1 MKKPPSDDSDLLQE
15 VMAQVEVALDA
26 LDLGEPSTRES
37 LLEGLRDAL
46 RDPDPQT
53 GTDSSFFVM
62 QSEPPEEGPDL
73 RVVDTE
79 EAERITQAQT
89 HSDVRVRVVRPKAS
103 TSQPRGP
110 SDEGRIHV
118 RDGAWQT
125 VYRGDAA
132 RPYRLSAD
140 TLLEVALDGV
150 SAEQLKP
157 SQTMDVE
164 ARLVRVRPIDQTTTA
179 TGWYRRL

>member
-79 EAERITQAQT
+79 EAERISQAQT
-89 HSDVRVRVVRPKAS
+89 HSDVRVRVVRPKAP
-103 TSQPRGP
+103 TQTRGH
-110 SDEGRIHV
+110 SDDGRIHV
-118 RDGAWQT
+118 RDGSWQT

-150 SAEQLKP
+150 SAEQLRP

-164 ARLVRVRPIDQTTTA
+164 ARLIRVRPVDQTATA
-179 TGWYRRL
+179 VGSYRRL